1 VQNKRMKEE
10 KSDGTPTHHEKK
22 LLATK
27 VSINLQIGSI
37 ELYHNPVCLRL
48 FDDLIQ
54 ILCHGL
60 MPLGFNLSS
69 N

>member
-1 VQNKRMKEE
+1 MKEE

-37 ELYHNPVCLRL
+37 ELYHNPV
-48 FDDLIQ
+48 
-54 ILCHGL
+54 
-60 MPLGFNLSS
+60 
-69 N
+69 